1 MTNASN
7 SLAARA
13 GARWSQ
19 LKPQE
24 QLGIQLATILVVAF
38 ILWIASVGP
47 NLQQWRT
54 ANAKGLALDA
64 QLQQM
69 QTLQAQAQ
77 AIQVQP
83 ALTYDDAVLALKQAT
98 VQSLASTAQLSI
110 SGDRA
115 TATVQNAEPQALAQW
130 LTQARVNARCVPLEA
145 KLTRAHASGP
155 TLWNGTLTLSL
166 PSR

>member
-1 MTNASN
+1 MTDAT
-7 SLAARA
+7 LWGRL

-24 QLGIQLATILVVAF
+24 QRGIQLATALVVLLL
-38 ILWIASVGP
+38 LWLTSVGP
-47 NLQQWRT
+47 NLQQLRT

-69 QTLQAQAQ
+69 QSLQTQAQ

-83 ALTYDDAVLALKQAT
+83 PLSYDDAAQALKQTT
-98 VQSLASTAQLSI
+98 VKLLAGTAQLSI

-115 TATVQNAEPQALAQW
+115 TVTLQNAQPQALAQW
-130 LTQARVNARCVPLEA
+130 LTQVRLNARCVPLEA
-145 KLTRAHASGP
+145 KLLRATATSP
-155 TLWNGTLTLSL
+155 TLWNGTFTLSL
-166 PSR
+166 PAR